1 MKWARQS
8 QGRCLWGLAP
18 GHRMAGLQ
26 LTESSFYRK
35 KKEKEPSSERAQGTR
50 LGTTRAITTLDP
62 NHSPCLGRRRTLSV
76 NYMSVGWG
84 PPHPSRPHSRCCL
97 SAHLGSLLPGFLG
110 SGEHGSTWCVAPDCS
125 AKRATEKETPQPLGH
140 MN

>member
-1 MKWARQS
+1 VKWARQS
-8 QGRCLWGLAP
+8 QGRCRWGLAP

-62 NHSPCLGRRRTLSV
+62 NHSPCLRRHRTLSV
-76 NYMSVGWG
+76 NYTSVWG
-84 PPHPSRPHSRCCL
+84 GGLLTLAGPTAGVAQVPIWAPFCRGFWGQGSMEALGVWPLTALPRELQKKKPHSL
-97 SAHLGSLLPGFLG
+97 WG
-110 SGEHGSTWCVAPDCS
+110 T
-125 AKRATEKETPQPLGH
+125 
-140 MN
+140 